1 MRRILVLGSG
11 GAGKTVLARQLSD
24 VLGIPVVHL
33 DELYYDPDWQVR
45 PAEEFV
51 AAQRHALTAE
61 KVILD
66 GNYAATLPVRL
77 AVADTVVLLDLPAR
91 TCLAGIV
98 RRRWRYRGGQHP
110 DGVFDRVTVGF
121 VRYVI
126 DYRRRMLPRVLAM
139 LAEHPDLSVVRLT
152 SRRQARRFLRSLRAA
167 AGGRAGPDAVPQ
179 P

>member
-77 AVADTVVLLDLPAR
+77 AVADTVVLLD
-91 TCLAGIV
+91 
-98 RRRWRYRGGQHP
+98 
-110 DGVFDRVTVGF
+110 RVTVGF